1 VSVGFVYD
9 GVTDA
14 QDLRAELTGAKAAT
28 EYINAYLGGIA
39 GRPVQLDVCETT
51 QTPAGAA
58 SCVTKFATDKVV
70 AAINPDSAVQGSMLP
85 QLAAAGIPVFV
96 NASLD
101 QKSLT
106 TPNISIMANGLGYG
120 LAGPAKLAAQAG
132 YRRAAIVVVDA
143 PAAAGAV
150 KSAAPLFYGNVNVQV
165 DVVAIPPDAADMSPE
180 IQAELSHDPG
190 QFHIIGVPS
199 FCARAIQAIKSV
211 GFQGSIVA
219 LSVCTDASTVQA
231 VGSLA
236 GIKIVTANTTDPNS
250 AEFKLYAAAI
260 NKYAP
265 GASLSGLTPNGY
277 AATLGFARALSGLTG
292 EVSRQS
298 IMTALRTMKATPMPL
313 ADGITFKC
321 DGKQIPAI
329 APNICSTQVLVG
341 TLEANGQ
348 VDSKGF
354 SVLDVGDVIKAPK

>member
-1 VSVGFVYD
+1 VYD

-28 EYINAYLGGIA
+28 QYINAYLGGIA
-39 GRPVQLDVCETT
+39 GRPLQLDVCETN

-96 NASLD
+96 WASLD

-132 YRRAAIVVVDA
+132 YHRAAIVVVDA

-150 KSAAPLFYGNVNVQV
+150 KTAAPLFYGNAKVKV
-165 DVVAIPPDAADMSPE
+165 DVVAIPPATADMQPQ
-180 IQAELSHDPG
+180 IQAELSHNPG

-219 LSVCTDASTVQA
+219 LSGCTDASTVKA

-236 GIKIVTANTTDPNS
+236 GIKIVTANTTDAKS
-250 AEFKLYAAAI
+250 AEFKLYAAAV
-260 NKYAP
+260 NKYEQ
-265 GASLSGLTPNGY
+265 GASLSGLTPDGY
-277 AATLGFARALSGLTG
+277 AATLGLARALSGLNG
-292 EVSRQS
+292 EVTRAS
-298 IMTALRTMKATPMPL
+298 IKTALATMKATPMPL

-321 DGKQIPAI
+321 DGKEVPGI
-329 APNICSTQVLVG
+329 APNICSKEVLVG
-341 TLEANGQ
+341 TLDAQGQ
-348 VDSKGF
+348 VDSKGY
-354 SVLDVGDVIKAPK
+354 SVLDVSDVIKPPSN